1 VVDLLPPATS
11 RSVQLEGPQEVRGVL
26 EVGSNRHDLVDQ
38 ILNTDDSELA
48 QSILDDVIGSDGS
61 TVSLNLDKSPLV
73 DQLTDRL

>member
-1 VVDLLPPATS
+1 
-11 RSVQLEGPQEVRGVL
+11 
-26 EVGSNRHDLVDQ
+26 VDQ